1 MLEQKI
7 KPMLAQLSEP
17 FDSPDYLYEIKW
29 DGTRC
34 LAFISRGKVRL
45 QNRRLHDI
53 TYRYPELQDLPKHVK
68 AHSAILDGEIVILE
82 GGKPN
87 FEKLQEREH
96 IDDENVIEI
105 RASLL
110 PATYIVFDILY
121 VDGQDVTQ
129 KPLWERKQILSQ
141 TVREDT
147 HIVVADYVEKEGK
160 LYFEEAV
167 KKHLEG
173 IIAKERNSPYL
184 IGERS
189 HYWLKIKKKMT
200 QDAIICGYTRG
211 YGHRTMVFGALIL
224 GAYDRKG
231 ELVHIGDVGT
241 GFSDE
246 EIERLF
252 QILRK
257 LEVSHCPFRKK
268 PEVPKHHAWVEPK
281 LICEVE
287 FVEWTSESK
296 MRAPRY
302 KGLREDKD
310 LVDCVIE
317 R

>member
-7 KPMLAQLSEP
+7 KPMLAELSEP
-17 FDSPDYLYEIKW
+17 FDSPDYIYEIKW

-34 LAFISRGKVRL
+34 IAFISRGKVRL
-45 QNRRLHDI
+45 QNRRLYDI
-53 TYRYPELQDLPKHVK
+53 TYRYPELKDLPKFVK
-68 AHSAILDGEIVILE
+68 AHSAILDGEIVVLE
-82 GGKPN
+82 HGKPN

-96 IDDENVIEI
+96 INDENMIEI
-105 RASLL
+105 RSSLL

-121 VDGQDVTQ
+121 VDGQDLTH
-129 KPLWERKQILSQ
+129 KPLWERKQILRQ
-141 TVREDT
+141 TVKT
-147 HIVVADYVEKEGK
+147 NAQIVVADYVEKEGK
-160 LYFEEAV
+160 VYFEEV
-167 KKHLEG
+167 TKRHLEG

-200 QDAIICGYTRG
+200 QDAVICGYTRG

-224 GAYDRKG
+224 GAYNKKR
-231 ELVHIGDVGT
+231 ELVYIGDVGT

-257 LEVSHCPFRKK
+257 LEVPRCPFKNK
-268 PEVPKHHAWVEPK
+268 PEISKHHTWIEPK

-287 FVEWTSESK
+287 FMEWSPEEK

-310 LVDCVIE
+310 PEDCVIE